1 MYEGLCAYISI
12 KRMSE
17 KTENFRV
24 IGDVHQDFALSPYVF
39 SAGLMNELMK
49 QQYSLMRNIVMHH
62 GA

>member
-1 MYEGLCAYISI
+1 MYEGLYISI

-39 SAGLMNELMK
+39 SAGLMNEFMK
-49 QQYSLMRNIVMHH
+49 
-62 GA
+62 